1 MAGGDGSQALVAQV
15 AAKHE
20 VEFVCVPAGTRN
32 HFALDLGLDRDDV
45 VGALDAFTPAGVERR
60 VDLAKVN
67 GKVFVN
73 NVSLGVYAEI
83 VKSDAYRG
91 AKLATVQEMLPG
103 LLGPHA
109 TPFDL
114 RFTGPD
120 GGDERSAQLVLI
132 SNNPYLLDGIV
143 GVGVRP
149 RLDTGKL
156 GIVGV
161 EISGAA
167 EAARLVALD
176 ALGHARLFAGWV
188 EWTTETFD
196 VDSGA
201 PVAAGIDGESTVLE
215 PPLHFASAPSALRV
229 RLPAAASERRPP
241 LAGQGRD
248 GRRAALREL
257 WEVAT
262 TRH

>member
-1 MAGGDGSQALVAQV
+1 
-15 AAKHE
+15 
-20 VEFVCVPAGTRN
+20 
-32 HFALDLGLDRDDV
+32 
-45 VGALDAFTPAGVERR
+45 
-60 VDLAKVN
+60 
-67 GKVFVN
+67 
-73 NVSLGVYAEI
+73 
-83 VKSDAYRG
+83 
-91 AKLATVQEMLPG
+91 MLPG

-120 GGDERSAQLVLI
+120 GGADRSAQLVLI

-156 GIVGV
+156 GIVSV

-176 ALGHARLFAGWV
+176 ALGHARLFNGWL
-188 EWTTETFD
+188 EWTAATFD
-196 VDSGA
+196 VGSGS

-215 PPLHFASAPSALRV
+215 PPLHFTSSPSALRV
-229 RLPAAASERRPP
+229 RVPAASAEPRAPSVVQR
-241 LAGQGRD
+241 RD

-257 WEVAT
+257 WDVAT